1 MTAELKKKNG
11 LVDLTEMQRDFVE
24 SIYLSMLDDFE
35 GTFWRGVN
43 LGVRIGGASIE
54 AYQLKSED
62 WAIFYYLSGKGDE
75 FFAVITDDQFDTLES
90 CAKAEPYQSYERFL
104 TAQNWAHEEADAR
117 QLNTFWLKGKK
128 MKAVP
133 VKVFGENDIYHR

>member
-1 MTAELKKKNG
+1 M
-11 LVDLTEMQRDFVE
+11 VDLTEMQRDFVE
-24 SIYLSMLDDFE
+24 SIYLSMLDDLE

-43 LGVRIGGASIE
+43 LGVGIGGASIE

-62 WAIFYYLSGKGDE
+62 WAIFYYLRGNGDE

-90 CAKAEPYQSYERFL
+90 CVKAQPYQSYERFRA
-104 TAQNWAHEEADAR
+104 AQTWAHEEADAR
-117 QLNTFWLKGKK
+117 RLNTFCLKDKK

-133 VKVFGENDIYHR
+133 VKVFGESDMHDMYHMYHR